1 MWKTLSGAAIGDVL
15 TELRQLVAAEA
26 HELHIGT
33 DAKRRGDHTDFVTV
47 IALLTPTY
55 GGRVFYRGERTPRSR
70 SLAHQLFYEVE
81 LSLRTA
87 TAISDELGIPITI
100 HVDANEDQR
109 HRSSRY
115 VQALAGMVAGYGYD
129 VRVKPEAWCATHV
142 ADFVVKEKNTR
153 AA

>member
-1 MWKTLSGAAIGDVL
+1 MWKSLSGVPIGDVL
-15 TELRQLVAAEA
+15 GELRRLVGNGNR
-26 HELHIGT
+26 ELHIGT
-33 DAKRRGDHTDFVTV
+33 DAKHRGSHTDFVTV
-47 IALLTPTY
+47 IALLTPPC
-55 GGRVFYRGERTPRSR
+55 GGRVFYRGERTPRSK
-70 SLAHQLFYEVE
+70 SLAHQLFHETE
-81 LSLRTA
+81 LSLQTA
-87 TAISDELGIPITI
+87 TAVSESLNLPITI

-115 VQALAGMVAGYGYD
+115 VQALAGMVAGYGFD

>member
-1 MWKTLSGAAIGDVL
+1 MWKTLSGIPIPDVIA
-15 TELRQLVAAEA
+15 ELRTLAS
-26 HELHIGT
+26 HGTRELHIGT
-33 DAKRRGDHTDFVTV
+33 DAKHRGGHTDFVTV
-47 IALLTPTY
+47 IAILKPAY

-70 SLAHQLFYEVE
+70 SLAHQLFREVE
-81 LSLRTA
+81 LSLQTA
-87 TAISDELGIPITI
+87 NAVADAIGLPITI
-100 HVDANEDQR
+100 HVDANEDHR

-115 VQALAGMVAGYGYD
+115 VQALAGMVSGYGFD

>member
-1 MWKTLSGAAIGDVL
+1 MWKTLAGVPIPDVL
-15 TELRQLVAAEA
+15 SELRRLATEETR
-26 HELHIGT
+26 ELHIGT
-33 DAKRRGDHTDFVTV
+33 DAKHRGACTDFVTV
-47 IALLTPTY
+47 IALVMPEY
-55 GGRVFYRGERTPRSR
+55 GWRVFYRGERTPRSP
-70 SLAHQLFYEVE
+70 SLAHQLFHEVE
-81 LSLRTA
+81 LSLATA
-87 TAISDELGIPITI
+87 TTVAEALGLPITV

-115 VQALAGMVAGYGYD
+115 VQALAGMVSGYGFD